1 MCTQLDVHWTLATFS
16 KMKKKKKKPLDFQE
30 NVPVPDPFQSWA
42 ALGKWVG
49 GGES

>member
-16 KMKKKKKKPLDFQE
+16 KMQKKATGFQE

-42 ALGKWVG
+42 AWGEREG